1 MKRLLIVILVLG
13 VASRAGAWWPPTGET
28 VIEPANP
35 TSSDVV
41 TITVWGQWPDSC
53 VPHGS
58 SARLEGNNI
67 YLNVIWEPGRICAD
81 VISGWSETQSIGPLS
96 PGIYTMY
103 AGLSALDGEYTKVK
117 QFVVTNAAGAN
128 MVAHWRFDEGGG
140 SVAYDS
146 AGDNDGVVSGSQW
159 TTGQIEGALSFDGI
173 NDYVALPDNN
183 PIWLPQNNFTL
194 SAWVYFDRAP
204 AASGGETFLG
214 LNYAA
219 SGNPS
224 NELGYVV
231 SRLAGSGRAAF
242 GMHTITTTDENLY
255 SNEVLSGGR
264 WYHVV
269 ALRDGTTQAIYIDGQ
284 LDNSRTCSPDPI
296 DFVGGYDDDKVSIG
310 RVTSAG
316 VGQYYVDGKIDDVRI
331 YDQALSALEIQEFY
345 GQAQNG
351 LVGHWRF
358 DEGGGS
364 VAYDSAG
371 DNDGVVSGSQWTT
384 GQIEG
389 ALSFDGI
396 NDYVALPDNNPIWL
410 PQNNFTLSA
419 WVYFDR
425 APAASGGE
433 TFLGLN
439 YAASGNPSN
448 ELGYVVSRLAGSGR
462 AAFGM
467 HTITTTDE
475 NLYSNE
481 VLSGG
486 RWYHV
491 VALRDGT
498 TQAIYIDGQLDNSRT
513 CSPDPIDFVGGY
525 DDDKVSIGRVTSA
538 GVGQYYV
545 DGRIDDVRI
554 YDRALSAPEIQ
565 ELYGQAQ
572 DGLVAYWRFEEGS
585 GLIAYDSAGDN
596 DGVVS
601 GARWTTGYIDGALDF
616 DGVDDYVQV
625 QDDPSLDGMEE
636 LTVCAWFKPEQLG
649 RFQRIVSKWENGPQR
664 SYVLSLNDLNKLV
677 LGADSRLNLIQCV
690 GATTLDQ
697 DRWYHGA
704 GVYDRNGCRVFI
716 DGRLDATAYEPGRLA
731 IYAGSLNLRIGAE
744 QDGTYLF
751 GGPIDDVRIYKRAL
765 SVEEIRELYGAAPAA
780 AVYHIDGVAGNDSND
795 GLSRETAFKTIQKGI
810 DASDDGD
817 EVVVW
822 PGVYQEAINFKGKA
836 IAVKSAAEPAV
847 IDATRM
853 DAVTFHAGEGPGSV
867 LKNFIIRNSG
877 MAIST
882 NYGSS
887 PTISNLTIVNNDFGI
902 GAYEDSD
909 PNVSNC
915 IIWNNKY
922 GDLFGCEARY
932 SWVQQE
938 LEPDLEDPN
947 GGLVSHWAFDEG
959 AGLIAYDSAS
969 SNDGVVFG
977 AKWASGQLGGALDFD
992 GADDYLEV
1000 SDNANLSLTG
1010 AVTVGAWIWLDPG
1023 WLPPGHGGAGV
1034 IVCKHRDVTGKGYSL
1049 RVQAS
1054 RHLRALLNG
1063 NAVVSQ
1069 SQVPVGRWTYV
1080 ALTFDSSAGSV
1091 VLYINGSEDS
1101 SVSIAGTLTGSG
1113 CGLRI
1118 GDQSCYAGGTGSEV
1132 FYGVIDDVR
1141 IYGRALSASE
1151 VLQLYEPVAGIDPL
1165 FADPAGGDYHLL
1177 SERGR
1182 YWPAHDVWVLDRKT
1196 SPCID
1201 GGDPAVDPSGEPMPN
1216 GGRINIGAY
1225 GGTVQASMSEWPI
1238 ASDYNRDGRTNFE
1251 DLAIFCEE
1259 WLATFP
1265 WADGQP
1271 APPEPEPDL
1280 APPTPNPAT
1289 WDVEPYSTS
1298 STVSMAATVAS
1309 DESGVEY
1316 YFENVTVGWRVSG
1329 WQASNNWTDTGLT
1342 SSTRYCYRVKTRDKS
1357 PNMNESAWSSAFCAT
1372 TSSGGR

>member
-1 MKRLLIVILVLG
+1 M
-13 VASRAGAWWPPTGET
+13 
-28 VIEPANP
+28 
-35 TSSDVV
+35 
-41 TITVWGQWPDSC
+41 
-53 VPHGS
+53 
-58 SARLEGNNI
+58 
-67 YLNVIWEPGRICAD
+67 
-81 VISGWSETQSIGPLS
+81 
-96 PGIYTMY
+96 
-103 AGLSALDGEYTKVK
+103 
-117 QFVVTNAAGAN
+117 
-128 MVAHWRFDEGGG
+128 
-140 SVAYDS
+140 
-146 AGDNDGVVSGSQW
+146 
-159 TTGQIEGALSFDGI
+159 TTL
-173 NDYVALPDNN
+173 
-183 PIWLPQNNFTL
+183 
-194 SAWVYFDRAP
+194 
-204 AASGGETFLG
+204 
-214 LNYAA
+214 
-219 SGNPS
+219 
-224 NELGYVV
+224 
-231 SRLAGSGRAAF
+231 
-242 GMHTITTTDENLY
+242 TTTDEDLY

-269 ALRDGTTQAIYIDGQ
+269 AVRNGTTQAIYLNGE
-284 LDNSRTCSPDPI
+284 LDNSRACSPDPI

-331 YDQALSALEIQEFY
+331 YDSALSAQEIQELY

-351 LVGHWRF
+351 LVARWRF
-358 DEGGGS
+358 DEGSGS

-371 DNDGVVSGSQWTT
+371 DNDGVVYGAQWTT
-384 GQIEG
+384 GQIG
-389 ALSFDGI
+389 
-396 NDYVALPDNNPIWL
+396 
-410 PQNNFTLSA
+410 
-419 WVYFDR
+419 
-425 APAASGGE
+425 
-433 TFLGLN
+433 
-439 YAASGNPSN
+439 
-448 ELGYVVSRLAGSGR
+448 
-462 AAFGM
+462 
-467 HTITTTDE
+467 
-475 NLYSNE
+475 
-481 VLSGG
+481 
-486 RWYHV
+486 
-491 VALRDGT
+491 
-498 TQAIYIDGQLDNSRT
+498 
-513 CSPDPIDFVGGY
+513 
-525 DDDKVSIGRVTSA
+525 
-538 GVGQYYV
+538 
-545 DGRIDDVRI
+545 
-554 YDRALSAPEIQ
+554 
-565 ELYGQAQ
+565 
-572 DGLVAYWRFEEGS
+572 
-585 GLIAYDSAGDN
+585 
-596 DGVVS
+596 
-601 GARWTTGYIDGALDF
+601 GALDF
-616 DGVDDYVQV
+616 DGANDYVQV
-625 QDDPSLDGMEE
+625 QDDPSLDGMAE

-744 QDGTYLF
+744 QDGSYPF
-751 GGPIDDVRIYKRAL
+751 GGPIDDVRIYSRAL
-765 SVEEIRELYGAAPAA
+765 SAEEIQELYGQAQGGLVAHWRLDEGSGSGAYDSAGDNDGVVSGAQWTTGQIEGALSFDGINDYVALPDNNPIWLPQNNFTLSAWVYFDRAPAASGGETFLGLNYAASGNPSNELGYVVSRLAGSGRVAFGMHTLTTTDENLYSNAMLSGGRWYHVVAIRNGTTQAIYLNGELDNSRACSPDPIDFVGGYDDDKVSIGRVTSAGVGQYYVDGRIDDVRIYNRALLAEEIRELYGAAPPA
-780 AVYHIDGVAGNDSND
+780 AVYHIDGVAGNDLND
-795 GLSRETAFKTIQKGI
+795 GLNRQTAFKTIQKGI
-810 DASDDGD
+810 EASDDGD

-822 PGVYQEAINFKGKA
+822 PGLYQEAINFKGKA

-847 IDATRM
+847 IEAAGM
-853 DAVTFHAGEGPGSV
+853 DAVTFHAGEGAGSV

-887 PTISNLTIVNNDFGI
+887 PTISSLTIVNNDFGI

-909 PNVSNC
+909 PNISNC
-915 IIWNNKY
+915 IIWDNKY

-959 AGLIAYDSAS
+959 AGLIAYDSAGN
-969 SNDGVVFG
+969 NDGVVFG

-1000 SDNANLSLTG
+1000 SDNASLSLTG
-1010 AVTVGAWIWLDPG
+1010 TVTVGAWIWLDPG

-1054 RHLRALLNG
+1054 RNLRALLNG
-1063 NAVVSQ
+1063 VAVVSQ

-1080 ALTFDSSAGSV
+1080 ALTFDSSAGSA
-1091 VLYINGSEDS
+1091 VLYINGGEDS
-1101 SVSIAGTLTGSG
+1101 SASIAGTLTASG

-1151 VLQLYEPVAGIDPL
+1151 VLQLYEPVASIDPL
-1165 FADPAGGDYHLL
+1165 FADAVGGDYHLL

-1271 APPEPEPDL
+1271 APPEPEQDL

-1289 WDVEPYSTS
+1289 WDVAPYSTS
-1298 STVSMAATVAS
+1298 STVSMAATAAS

-1316 YFENVTVGWRVSG
+1316 YFANVTVGGRASG
-1329 WQASNNWTDTGLT
+1329 WQASNNWTDTGLS
-1342 SSTRYCYRVKTRDKS
+1342 SSTQYCYRVKTRDKS
-1357 PNMNESAWSSAFCAT
+1357 PNMNESAWSSTLCAT